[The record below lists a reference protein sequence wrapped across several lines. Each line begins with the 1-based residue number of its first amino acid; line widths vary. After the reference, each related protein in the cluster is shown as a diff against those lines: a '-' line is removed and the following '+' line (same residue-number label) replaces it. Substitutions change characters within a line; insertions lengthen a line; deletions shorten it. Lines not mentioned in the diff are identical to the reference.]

1 MRRSVFVSCFVKT
14 ARVQLRHSRIGFVRA
29 EGERDPDPSEL
40 PNSPS
45 IVVAGRHGP
54 QSAPGRLDPVPRTAI
69 AVQDDALGQ
78 VQVRRCCCSDG
89 RASRRGSTP
98 VCPSIRLSVY
108 PPTPQLTRSFV
119 RSARVRCGCECV
131 RYEEVDTYQARERLE
146 GIGSGPPRCV
156 EYDETTC
163 GRCLDER
170 GVAWLAGWLAAQPA

>member
-1 MRRSVFVSCFVKT
+1 MLLF
-14 ARVQLRHSRIGFVRA
+14 GRA
-29 EGERDPDPSEL
+29 GE
-40 PNSPS
+40 SP
-45 IVVAGRHGP
+45 
-54 QSAPGRLDPVPRTAI
+54 RLDP
-69 AVQDDALGQ
+69 
-78 VQVRRCCCSDG
+78 
-89 RASRRGSTP
+89 
-98 VCPSIRLSVY
+98 RLSVY
-108 PPTPQLTRSFV
+108 PSISLSAHPAAHSFVRSLVRSFARSLVRSFARSFV